1 MTYRPKQQ
9 TCCAVLTDRSELPW
23 FNNKKQNK
31 TIKQKTKQNKT
42 VQQQWMRASKKRSGI
57 VDGHFGP
64 LRRAPAESKSLCGWR
79 SFVNGR
85 VYDYQR
91 KRKIQLWWRVT
102 SLSHTRFTMSH
113 TTQTQ
118 TRPLTLTSPLFL
130 TFDWQDAEILG
141 LKHIM
146 AFIQTQGSCGTGVGQ
161 GMGARVYMC
170 WLEKSDSQ

>member
-1 MTYRPKQQ
+1 M
-9 TCCAVLTDRSELPW
+9 
-23 FNNKKQNK
+23 
-31 TIKQKTKQNKT
+31 
-42 VQQQWMRASKKRSGI
+42 QQQWMRASKKKSGI
-57 VDGHFGP
+57 VGHFGP

-85 VYDYQR
+85 AYDYQR

-130 TFDWQDAEILG
+130 TFDKMQKYWVLNTSWPSYKHKGVVARAGVRGWG
-141 LKHIM
+141 LEFTCVGLRSLTVSNITLVQQAVSGFFFLDTFFFFF
-146 AFIQTQGSCGTGVGQ
+146 AFFVNGKKITPKIK
-161 GMGARVYMC
+161 YKN
-170 WLEKSDSQ
+170 WHNN